1 LGCGEALLG
10 GDDVDAADIQDR
22 LDIVDGVPDCA
33 AADAEQLSEG
43 TPRHRAY
50 FLAGR
55 REAVATLWQRAV
67 DRGDAS
73 PDTDVD
79 DVIDILFGPLIFRRL
94 TGHYDLTD
102 EHAEK
107 LARTALDG
115 LMRSTV

>member
-1 LGCGEALLG
+1 M
-10 GDDVDAADIQDR
+10 D
-22 LDIVDGVPDCA
+22 
-33 AADAEQLSEG
+33 
-43 TPRHRAY
+43 
-50 FLAGR
+50 
-55 REAVATLWQRAV
+55 AVATLWQRAV

-115 LMRSTV
+115 LMRSTVRHFRFQRRDTCPARFSSPA